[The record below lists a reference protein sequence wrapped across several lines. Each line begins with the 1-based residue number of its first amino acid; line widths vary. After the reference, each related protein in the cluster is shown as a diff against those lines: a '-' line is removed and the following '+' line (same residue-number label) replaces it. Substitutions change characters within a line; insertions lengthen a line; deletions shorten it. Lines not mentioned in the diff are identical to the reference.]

1 MTIEEHPQSKEEQ
14 NGVHHLGGAKFLN
27 DPPCI
32 ICMHGLVCVR
42 TECMYIIKTCLSTN
56 LCCRGWVKNVLIGSA
71 KYDRIIS

>member
-32 ICMHGLVCVR
+32 ICMHGLVYVR
-42 TECMYIIKTCLSTN
+42 TEITYRDAASF
-56 LCCRGWVKNVLIGSA
+56 KNVGGQ
-71 KYDRIIS
+71 

>member
-42 TECMYIIKTCLSTN
+42 TECRYIIKTCLSTIEN
-56 LCCRGWVKNVLIGSA
+56 NTRHCYLQIYAVEVA
-71 KYDRIIS
+71 